1 MIMYI
6 AESWKEGVIHIM
18 EEWQKMGSI
27 NPRDMDEEE
36 SEKIMFEVNHTHTT
50 FTIDET
56 GSIIEF

>member
-1 MIMYI
+1 MIMYM

-36 SEKIMFEVNHTHTT
+36 SEKIMLKIKNMDTKL
-50 FTIDET
+50 
-56 GSIIEF
+56 